1 VSSDEQ
7 RKVTLRSERR
17 GENSFSLR
25 AYVDPEGNLHMD
37 GQDLGPVT
45 ASVSSDGEYEYFKT
59 IAASD
64 VPQFLSL
71 LGAPADADVL
81 DVLESNWSGE
91 ASWELERLLRES
103 GIPVDVFTYGG

>member
-7 RKVTLRSERR
+7 RKVTLRSERQ

-25 AYVDPEGNLHMD
+25 AYVDAEGNLHID

-45 ASVSSDGEYEYFKT
+45 ASASSDGEYEYFKT
-59 IAASD
+59 IAASWL
-64 VPQFLSL
+64 PHLLNL

-81 DVLESNWSGE
+81 DVLESTWTGE

-103 GIPVDVFTYGG
+103 GIPVDVFIYGG